1 MPTKTKKHD
10 SPEDKACMAELAES
24 LRRDGNPDYIARTAT
39 IMEVDRKSVSTA
51 MREYRD
57 GKLTLT
63 ATQVD
68 QFYEGEYEENKQRKA
83 YLSQFAGMAVL
94 KNIGEL
100 LQLKEVK
107 TLEDHR
113 MTAKIVEIY
122 SKAFVNLTRVTG
134 ALRGDNT
141 SMSPS
146 QATQQ
151 TQTNIQITLPPKQD
165 LPIEEG
171 HITVSEIYSDDS
183 KESEENA

>member
-1 MPTKTKKHD
+1 
-10 SPEDKACMAELAES
+10 
-24 LRRDGNPDYIARTAT
+24 
-39 IMEVDRKSVSTA
+39 
-51 MREYRD
+51 
-57 GKLTLT
+57 
-63 ATQVD
+63 
-68 QFYEGEYEENKQRKA
+68 
-83 YLSQFAGMAVL
+83 MAVL